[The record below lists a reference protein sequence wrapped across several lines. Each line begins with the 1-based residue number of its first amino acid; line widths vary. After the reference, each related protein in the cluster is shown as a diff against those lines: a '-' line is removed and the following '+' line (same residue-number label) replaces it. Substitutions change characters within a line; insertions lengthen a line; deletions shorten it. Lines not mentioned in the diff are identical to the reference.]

1 MINKDRIVPVTATD
15 LISLYSVILGFIG
28 EGTSPFKI
36 DPATVDGV
44 YDITADLPQGRFAI
58 LSQPAKEI
66 KIASTIES
74 AAFFFVPDYNF
85 TGVTVDG
92 EALPSASGSDEVVP
106 DGCSL
111 YSADIASGTVRYIKF
126 GF

>member
-1 MINKDRIVPVTATD
+1 MINLDRIVPVTATD
-15 LISLYSVILGFIG
+15 LISLYSVIAGSSLGD
-28 EGTSPFKI
+28 SPLLKV

-44 YDITADLPQGRFAI
+44 FEIVESITSGFAI

-66 KIASTIES
+66 KVASAIQV
-74 AAFFFVPDYNF
+74 AFIFVPDYDF
-85 TGVTVDG
+85 IGVTVDG
-92 EALPSASGSDEVVP
+92 EVLPPAEESAVVEP

-111 YSADIASGTVRYIKF
+111 YRATYNGSTVTYAKV